1 MDALTNQVCEKK
13 FFSMLLIRP
22 LKEGAAEKVLF
33 LNEKCNAL
41 GRIAK
46 MVEIKVSLL
55 RNSMAKA
62 NRN

>member
-1 MDALTNQVCEKK
+1 
-13 FFSMLLIRP
+13 MLLIRP